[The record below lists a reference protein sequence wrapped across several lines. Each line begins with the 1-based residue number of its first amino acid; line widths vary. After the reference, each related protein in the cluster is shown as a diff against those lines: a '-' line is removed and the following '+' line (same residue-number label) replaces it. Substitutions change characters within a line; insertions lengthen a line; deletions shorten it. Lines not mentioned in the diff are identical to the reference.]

1 MAQDMFIKIDGIEG
15 ESLDTNHKNEIQI
28 LSWNWDVSQHS
39 NMHSG
44 SGGGSGKASVADFS
58 FEHYID
64 KASPN
69 LLNYCLSGK
78 HIKNI
83 QFVVRKA
90 GGDPLEYLII
100 KFTDVI
106 ITHVG
111 MAGSV
116 HDESRPR
123 EEVRFSF
130 TKMTQDYVMQNAE
143 GHKSGVISASYDV
156 KANLHG

>member
-15 ESLDTNHKNEIQI
+15 EALDSVHKNEIEV

-44 SGGGSGKASVADFS
+44 SGGGSGKASVDDFC
-58 FEHYID
+58 FVHYTD

-69 LLNYCLSGK
+69 LLSYCLTGK
-78 HIKNI
+78 HIKNV
-83 QFVVRKA
+83 QFVIRKA
-90 GGDPLEYLII
+90 GGNPLEYLTI

-106 ITHVG
+106 ITKVN
-111 MAGSV
+111 MQGSV
-116 HDESRPR
+116 DDESRPR
-123 EEVRFSF
+123 ENVKFSF

-143 GHKSGVISASYDV
+143 GHKCGVISASYDV

>member
-1 MAQDMFIKIDGIEG
+1 MAQDMFLKIDGIEG
-15 ESLDTNHKNEIQI
+15 ESLDATHKNEIEV
-28 LSWNWDVSQHS
+28 LDWNWEVAQTS

-44 SGGGSGKASVADFS
+44 SGGGSGRATVEDFV
-58 FEHYID
+58 FTHYFD

-69 LLNYCLSGK
+69 LLSYCLTGK

-90 GGDPLEYLII
+90 GGDPLEYLTI

-106 ITHVG
+106 VTKVT
-111 MAGSV
+111 MEGSLA
-116 HDESRPR
+116 DEARPR
-123 EEVRFSF
+123 EKVKFSF

-143 GHKSGVISASYDV
+143 GNKSGVISASYDV

>member
-1 MAQDMFIKIDGIEG
+1 MAQDMFIKIEGIEG
-15 ESLDTNHKNEIQI
+15 ESPDSVHKNEIQV
-28 LSWNWDVSQHS
+28 LSWNWDVAQHS

-44 SGGGSGKASVADFS
+44 SGGGSGRASVDDFS
-58 FEHYID
+58 FVHYTD

-69 LLNYCLSGK
+69 LLSYCLTGK

-83 QFVVRKA
+83 QFVIRKA
-90 GGDPLEYLII
+90 GGDPLEYLTI
-100 KFTDVI
+100 KFTDAI
-106 ITHVG
+106 ITKVA
-111 MAGSV
+111 MQGSQE
-116 HDESRPR
+116 DETRPR

-143 GHKSGVISASYDV
+143 GHKSGVISATYDV

>member
-15 ESLDTNHKNEIQI
+15 ESLDAVHKNEIQV
-28 LSWNWDVSQHS
+28 LRWNWDVSQHS

-44 SGGGSGKASVADFS
+44 SGGGSGKASVSDFC
-58 FEHYID
+58 FEHYTD

-69 LLNYCLSGK
+69 LLNYCLTGK

-90 GGDPLEYLII
+90 GGDPLEYLTI

-106 ITHVG
+106 ITLVE
-111 MAGSV
+111 MSGSLE
-116 HDESRPR
+116 DETRPR
-123 EEVRFSF
+123 ETVRFSF

-143 GHKSGVISASYDV
+143 GQRSGVISASYDV
-156 KANLHG
+156 KANQHS

>member
-15 ESLDTNHKNEIQI
+15 ESLDANHKNEIQV
-28 LSWNWDVSQHS
+28 LAWKWDVSQHS

-44 SGGGSGKASVADFS
+44 SGGGSGKATVSDFC
-58 FEHYID
+58 FTHYID

-69 LLNYCLSGK
+69 LLSYCLLGK

-83 QFVVRKA
+83 QFVLRKA
-90 GGDPLEYLII
+90 GGDPLEYLTI

-106 ITHVG
+106 ITRVD
-111 MAGSV
+111 MAGSLE
-116 HDESRPR
+116 DETRPR
-123 EEVRFSF
+123 EEIRFSF

-143 GHKSGVISASYDV
+143 GHKSGVISANYDV
-156 KANLHG
+156 KANQQS